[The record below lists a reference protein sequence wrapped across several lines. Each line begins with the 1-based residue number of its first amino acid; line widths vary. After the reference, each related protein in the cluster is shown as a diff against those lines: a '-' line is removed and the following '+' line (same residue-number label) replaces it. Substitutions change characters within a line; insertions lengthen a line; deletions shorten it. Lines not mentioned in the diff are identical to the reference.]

1 MPIEQR
7 HCIECGTAL
16 PLDSHPKKVLC
27 SNRCTVAR
35 HRRIKRELNPIQPK
49 QPKITVRSLKEE
61 VHQVLKQAQEA
72 LSQIKLAQ
80 HKELT
85 Q

>member
-16 PLDSHPKKVLC
+16 PRDSHPKKVLC

-35 HRRIKRELNPIQPK
+35 HRRIKKELNPVAPK
-49 QPKITVRSLKEE
+49 QPKITVRS
-61 VHQVLKQAQEA
+61 
-72 LSQIKLAQ
+72 IKL
-80 HKELT
+80 ELT
-85 Q
+85 NLLEEFKVELAKLKTSQGGEQC